1 MIKTVGE
8 VSKFLH
14 FYNLYHLFPRNLISS
29 KMFKLDISFNK
40 CCPEDQWKNPIKS
53 NYVTNYTFWRMN
65 CQKITKGGFSC
76 DDGHRISKWICWNS
90 INLCI
95 QMNILKGVEEQKL
108 VTFSKKNRLDLFD
121 CHFESKYHIIGS
133 TSYLFVSKNM
143 TNFFDPQT
151 GGSITFQK
159 IYCRYSST

>member
-1 MIKTVGE
+1 
-8 VSKFLH
+8 
-14 FYNLYHLFPRNLISS
+14 
-29 KMFKLDISFNK
+29 
-40 CCPEDQWKNPIKS
+40 
-53 NYVTNYTFWRMN
+53 
-65 CQKITKGGFSC
+65 
-76 DDGHRISKWICWNS
+76 
-90 INLCI
+90 
-95 QMNILKGVEEQKL
+95 MNILKGVEEQKL
-108 VTFSKKNRLDLFD
+108 VTFSKKTRLDLFD